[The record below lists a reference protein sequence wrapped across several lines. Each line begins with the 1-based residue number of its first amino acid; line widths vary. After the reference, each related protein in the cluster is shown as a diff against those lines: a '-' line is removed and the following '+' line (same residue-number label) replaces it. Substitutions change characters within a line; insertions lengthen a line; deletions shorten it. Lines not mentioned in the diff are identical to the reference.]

1 MLVNGISLS
10 NYRNYRDIQID
21 FHPMLNIIT
30 GRNAQGKTNI
40 LEALFYTVT
49 GKSHRTGLDKE
60 LILWGENF
68 FRITLFG
75 EKFSGRIK
83 IEISTRADGKKIL
96 KVNGQPRKK
105 LSELIGVIN
114 AVLFSPEDM
123 MLVKGGPSVRRRYLD
138 IEISQVS
145 PYYCHSLSNYNRILS
160 QRNSLLKAVREG
172 EESEDLLSVWD
183 MQLAEYGV
191 NIIKKRKEVIQKL
204 TPIARKIHANITE
217 GNEELNL
224 TYLPSINLDIEEAE
238 VKGEDIFLK
247 KLKENRKMEII
258 KGITISGPHRDD
270 IDIRIGKINVKS
282 FGSQGQQRTGALSMK
297 LSEIEFM
304 KNETGEYP
312 ILLLDDVMSELDTN
326 RRKYLL
332 RVVKGK
338 VQTFVTSTGVKDV
351 FDTVMDNSRIFEV
364 ESGNINIIQ
373 EG

>member
-1 MLVNGISLS
+1 MLVSGISLN
-10 NYRNYRDIQID
+10 NYRNYRETQAD

-40 LEALFYTVT
+40 LEAIFYTVT
-49 GKSHRTGLDKE
+49 GKSHRTGFDTE
-60 LILWGENF
+60 LIFWGEKF
-68 FRITLFG
+68 FRIILYG
-75 EKFSGRIK
+75 ERFSGRVK
-83 IEISTRADGKKIL
+83 IEISTRSDGKKIL

-105 LSELIGVIN
+105 LSDLIGIIN

-145 PYYCHSLSNYNRILS
+145 SYYCHCLANYNRILS

-172 EESEDLLSVWD
+172 EESDDLLGVWD

-191 NIIKKRKEVIQKL
+191 TIIRKRDEVIKKL
-204 TPIARKIHANITE
+204 LPIAQKIHLNITE

-224 TYLPSINLDIEEAE
+224 TYLPSVNLDIGTSNGSAE
-238 VKGEDIFLK
+238 DNFLK
-247 KLKENRKMEII
+247 KLKENRKVEIL
-258 KGITISGPHRDD
+258 KGITLLGPHRDD
-270 IDIRIGKINVKS
+270 IDIRIGNINVKA

-312 ILLLDDVMSELDTN
+312 VLLLDDVMSELDTN

-332 RVVKGK
+332 KVVKGK
-338 VQTFVTSTGVKDV
+338 VQTFVTSTGIKDV
-351 FDTVMDNSRIFEV
+351 FDTVIENSRIFEAQ
-364 ESGNINIIQ
+364 SGTITIIQ